1 MAHIATNC
9 RSFTQVKGSVAVIIS
24 QEIPVCSSLG
34 KYCAFQVLTVT
45 GTTGPGIALIEF
57 CMPQVPSM
65 IIDIVHAM
73 WTIEGTRQAGM
84 TGTAFTDGACVSL
97 QLCSRQVII

>member
-45 GTTGPGIALIEF
+45 GTTGTGIALIEF
-57 CMPQVPSM
+57 FMLEVPST
-65 IIDIVHAM
+65 IIDIMHTM
-73 WTIEGTRQAGM
+73 WAVEGTWQ
-84 TGTAFTDGACVSL
+84 TGVTGAAFTDGACVSL